1 MTAKNS
7 NKLSKKDLK
16 KAFVRSFPLEW
27 SWNYVKQQNMGF
39 FYAMAPAL
47 DKMYKEEEDRKA
59 AYKRHLEFFNITPW
73 LCTFPMGISL
83 AMEESN
89 ANDKDF
95 DTSSINNIKVALMG
109 PLSGIGDSL
118 FWGTL
123 RIIAT
128 GIGTSLALQG
138 NILGPILFLLIFNI
152 PAMLIRYFGM
162 MWGYKLGESFIEK
175 VQGSG
180 LMAKL
185 TYGASIVGLTVIG
198 GMAATMVNVDIP
210 ILLGSGEDALTVTGV
225 ANQIMPNLLPLV
237 AVMLVYSL
245 VKKKV
250 KPQWILLITGLVG
263 ILGAYFGILG

>member
-7 NKLSKKDLK
+7 NLITKKDLK
-16 KAFVRSFPLEW
+16 SIFFRSFPLEW
-27 SWNYVKQQNMGF
+27 SWNYVKQQNLGF
-39 FYAMAPAL
+39 FYAIAPTL
-47 DKMYKEEEDRKA
+47 DKIYKAEEDRKE

-73 LCTFPMGISL
+73 LSTFPMGITV
-83 AMEESN
+83 AMEESR
-89 ANDKDF
+89 AKDKNF

-109 PLSGIGDSL
+109 PLSGIGDSF

-152 PAMLIRYFGM
+152 PAMAIRYFGV
-162 MWGYKLGESFIEK
+162 MWGYKLGEQFIDK
-175 VQGSG
+175 VQESG
-180 LMAKL
+180 LMSKL

-198 GMAATMVNVDIP
+198 GMAATLVNLDIP
-210 ILLGSGEDALTVTGV
+210 IKLGNAEDALTVTGV
-225 ANQIMPNLLPLV
+225 ANQIMPNLLPLI
-237 AVMLVYSL
+237 AVLLTYGL

-250 KPQWILLITGLVG
+250 KPQWIILIIAIVG
-263 ILGAYFGILG
+263 IIGAYFGILA